1 MLASLQVHAAAL
13 QRGSDQNI
21 GCTCTCVH
29 ILCMIVEVIQS
40 LQSCSLALALFA
52 ERGVPQANTEL

>member
-21 GCTCTCVH
+21 GCTCVH

-40 LQSCSLALALFA
+40 LHSCSLALALFA
-52 ERGVPQANTEL
+52 ECGVPQANTEL

>member
-21 GCTCTCVH
+21 GCTCVH

-40 LQSCSLALALFA
+40 
-52 ERGVPQANTEL
+52 